1 MRLIDADA
9 LKKDD
14 ELTEW
19 LTRDTIRTGK
29 MLKAFSELFVKKID
43 DAPTVNAVS
52 EEIYTREYN
61 LRKNAEFKVYK
72 LEKALEQ
79 KQNPKTIQ
87 EIQAESE
94 KYQKAFEDGYGQG
107 YAQARFDYEQETY
120 NDAIS
125 RQDALDCI
133 KANGL
138 KKFDFILDARAKI
151 KNLPS
156 VTPQEP
162 FGDDISRH
170 DVECIVEELENICHN
185 APQEVLELLA
195 KLKNA
200 PFATPYPKTGHW
212 VEENV
217 NGGCRRVFC
226 SECGCPPPFEH
237 ISTGDVY
244 SASGYG
250 VINKT
255 KFCPNCGVKMESES
269 DV

>member
-1 MRLIDADA
+1 M
-9 LKKDD
+9 
-14 ELTEW
+14 
-19 LTRDTIRTGK
+19 
-29 MLKAFSELFVKKID
+29 
-43 DAPTVNAVS
+43 
-52 EEIYTREYN
+52 TREEAKRWIY
-61 LRKNAEFKVYK
+61 RKFNSGETEK
-72 LEKALEQ
+72 LMADLIIQALEQ
-79 KQNPKTIQ
+79 EPC
-87 EIQAESE
+87 E
-94 KYQKAFEDGYGQG
+94 
-107 YAQARFDYEQETY
+107 
-120 NDAIS
+120 DAIS
-125 RQDALDCI
+125 RQAVLEMAYDMSEIDGEHFTKPWMVVDVEDI
-133 KANGL
+133 QK
-138 KKFDFILDARAKI
+138 
-151 KNLPS
+151 LPP
-156 VTPQEP
+156 VKPQEP
-162 FGDDISRH
+162 YFWEKCPYYEPDIMFDEKDEYDMGKCTYKQEPCGDDISRH